1 MAPKHFVCAI
11 KTRLFIYVS
20 KLCGVYE
27 FQYTPEDPGPYS
39 PNRRE
44 EKFSETGLP
53 RRGVLGNW
61 ASGFWSSR
69 KLTGLEGMKRGLGLY
84 DQGTFARFFDLT

>member
-53 RRGVLGNW
+53 VHGVLGN
-61 ASGFWSSR
+61 SR
-69 KLTGLEGMKRGLGLY
+69 PFKGIKRAM
-84 DQGTFARFFDLT
+84 FACKVTYCLRF